1 MRAGG
6 SDDRRRKKRER
17 SRGLSMKGKLEHG
30 CWHHQWSRGVRT
42 THRERPRPLDV
53 LLPRWKRSLS
63 YRPSSSNAA
72 REEHC
77 FTTNGLAPV
86 NHRATIRAGRGAYNL
101 RGSGAG
107 IDSLSRPVKRSGRR
121 KSRERVSKLAQVP
134 RFLEKK
140 SPRDVSRD
148 FFDEKVPR
156 FFAKQC
162 KEMDAR

>member
-1 MRAGG
+1 MIAWCSYNAQRAP
-6 SDDRRRKKRER
+6 STTRRT
-17 SRGLSMKGKLEHG
+17 STIPS
-30 CWHHQWSRGVRT
+30 
-42 THRERPRPLDV
+42 
-53 LLPRWKRSLS
+53 WKRSLS

-121 KSRERVSKLAQVP
+121 KLRERVSKLAQVP

-162 KEMDAR
+162 KEMDARWKFASPKTENLSS